1 MSSNGKKEYSLI
13 INGVEKHIQDFI
25 RLNEVVVVY
34 DSTMSKASQSGKN
47 FSATT
52 KTGSKA
58 LTDEEKAAKKLA
70 ETEKRLEQVKNGATK
85 AQIAANQ
92 ELQKATRATTLQV
105 KESMAVENSI
115 EKMRIQLSLMKEEWK
130 GMDVGSEAFQQMS
143 ADILELNNRIK
154 EAEMSTGDFRRNVG
168 NYESAL
174 EGLGKLSE
182 GVEGATKS
190 TMGLAQGLL
199 GANALMGLFGKE
211 NEESAE
217 QAAKLQKILALL
229 SLVEQV
235 NTNVLKEGIIQNKL
249 AVVTDGIRATQLKA
263 KMAAE
268 TAGTKGTIAATIAQ
282 KAFNLVA
289 SANPYVLLALALVAV
304 GTALFAFAKNTETA
318 TEKQKKLNEVQNE
331 HLDIIGQEI
340 SLSEKLAAQRIA
352 DREAQIRILEMQGGK
367 EKEIHKLER
376 ENLADSRALAVEKS
390 KKYKEQL
397 KDLDKNIAALKTYQ
411 GYMEWLTA
419 DARKGAKEVKL
430 DIDLDGKL
438 ERYEIE
444 DAKKAVQEQLDKY
457 GPLVT
462 FGVEARDALSEQD
475 NKEKE
480 QREKEANEA
489 KERAKELASVEL
501 TARRA
506 AEDSKLQ
513 LITES
518 YEKEKAITEKRYER
532 QIEDL
537 KKRLSTETNLTTK
550 ARKAINEQIS
560 SLEKLKEKDL
570 EKLDK
575 EKKEKE
581 VSLDRELQDAILS
594 AMTDG
599 TDKQLA
605 EIGARNRRLIDSVE
619 ERMRG
624 EEGATK
630 EGMERL
636 TKLRDTY
643 YERWMQEYDEA
654 QADDAKRQANTYL
667 SSLETAFS
675 SAQNKLGDLVK
686 RESGGLN
693 LIDVD
698 ATRDNLREMDSVLN
712 EYIGG
717 LSGYLDKL
725 KVSHDAMLSTLKKGT
740 PEYEAEMLQ
749 YAKATEDANKRIKEA
764 QDKQA
769 ENAKLSSGLT
779 LDYWKDFTGKLAEQ
793 AQAAADAIGMITDV
807 LNQALQAQLDELNEQ
822 MDVLNEQYDNAQAKR
837 EEHSSKV
844 EELENKLENASGAR
858 ADAIREELK
867 EEVNARDKAQREE
880 EKIAKQK
887 EKLEAQIA
895 KKEKQMKRN
904 ELISN
909 IAIGLA
915 NVAQAVTK
923 ALTAGPIVGQVLAGI
938 TAALG
943 AVQVGIMTKQ
953 LAKLE
958 KGGEIIGPSHANG
971 GVPIPG
977 TNYEAEGGEFV
988 VNKVSYGAN
997 EGLIRFIN
1005 DTPRGVTMADLMGVV
1020 PAGSAPVVSSTMT
1033 SSGEDRI
1040 VEAIKG
1046 IEMRPVVAVTDVI
1059 DAMDEVTEIRDLA
1072 GI

>member
-1 MSSNGKKEYSLI
+1 MTSNGKKEYSLI

-25 RLNEVVVVY
+25 KLNEVVVLY
-34 DSTMSKASQSGKN
+34 DSTMAKASRSGKN
-47 FSATT
+47 FSTTT
-52 KTGSKA
+52 KTNSKA

-70 ETEKRLEQVKNGATK
+70 DTEKRLEQVKNGATK

-105 KESMAVENSI
+105 KESLAAENSI

-130 GMDVGSEAFQQMS
+130 GMDIGSEAFQQMS

-263 KMAAE
+263 KTAAE
-268 TAGTKGTIAATIAQ
+268 TASTKGTIAATIAQ
-282 KAFNLVA
+282 KAFNIVA

-318 TEKQKKLNEVQNE
+318 ADKQKRLNEMQKGY
-331 HLDIIGQEI
+331 LDA
-340 SLSEKLAAQRIA
+340 LEKEMGASQSVSDRRIVDIQRQI
-352 DREAQIRILEMQGGK
+352 DILEAQGNKQ
-367 EKEIHKLER
+367 KEIRKLER
-376 ENLADSRALAVEKS
+376 EILTERQRAINQQKKDNAETYKDAEKNEKKLRDFLSLLTSLNKMKEEGATEVNL
-390 KKYKEQL
+390 
-397 KDLDKNIAALKTYQ
+397 
-411 GYMEWLTA
+411 
-419 DARKGAKEVKL
+419 KL
-430 DIDLDGKL
+430 NGKV
-438 ERYEIE
+438 ERYEIDEAIDYAQSIADSLEKPVEIGMKLKE
-444 DAKKAVQEQLDKY
+444 DEKTLKADI
-457 GPLVT
+457 
-462 FGVEARDALSEQD
+462 
-475 NKEKE
+475 EKN
-480 QREKEANEA
+480 RLKEANEA

-501 TARRA
+501 AARRA

-513 LITES
+513 LIAES

-537 KKRLSTETNLTTK
+537 KKRLSNETNLTTK

-560 SLEKLKEKDL
+560 SLEKLKGKDL

-581 VSLDRELQDAILS
+581 VALDRELQDAILS

-643 YERWMQEYDEA
+643 YERWMQEYDKA
-654 QADDAKRQANTYL
+654 QADDAKRQADTYL
-667 SSLETAFS
+667 FSLETAFS
-675 SAQNKLGDLVK
+675 SAQNKLGDLIK
-686 RESGGLN
+686 RDSGGLN
-693 LIDVD
+693 LIDVG

-725 KVSHDAMLSTLKKGT
+725 KVSHEATLSTLKKGT
-740 PEYEAEMLQ
+740 PEYEAEMQ
-749 YAKATEDANKRIKEA
+749 NYAKATEDANKRIKEA

-822 MDVLNEQYDNAQAKR
+822 MDALNEQYDNAQAKR
-837 EEHSSKV
+837 EEHASKV

-858 ADAIREELK
+858 ADAIRDELK

-1020 PAGSAPVVSSTMT
+1020 PAGSAPAVSSTMT

>member
-13 INGVEKHIQDFI
+13 INGVEKYIQDFI
-25 RLNEVVVVY
+25 KLNEVVVVY

-47 FSATT
+47 FSTTT
-52 KTGSKA
+52 KTNSKS

-70 ETEKRLEQVKNGATK
+70 DTEKRLEQVKNGATK

-105 KESMAVENSI
+105 KESMAAENSI

-263 KMAAE
+263 KTAAE
-268 TAGTKGTIAATIAQ
+268 TASTKGTIAATMAQ
-282 KAFNLVA
+282 KVFNAVA
-289 SANPYVLLALALVAV
+289 AANPYVLLALALATV
-304 GTALFAFAKNTETA
+304 TAGLYAFASGSSNAKREQTRLNAEIESTKKQLLQIKNDTDFNVAIAEA
-318 TEKQKKLNEVQNE
+318 AGESVKELQK
-331 HLDIIGQEI
+331 I
-340 SLSEKLAAQRIA
+340 
-352 DREAQIRILEMQGGK
+352 
-367 EKEIHKLER
+367 KLEAAKTA
-376 ENLADSRALAVEKS
+376 EAISYANYMSVLSSKS
-390 KKYKEQL
+390 ASKEQ
-397 KDLDKNIAALKTYQ
+397 
-411 GYMEWLTA
+411 
-419 DARKGAKEVKL
+419 
-430 DIDLDGKL
+430 
-438 ERYEIE
+438 IE
-444 DAKKAVQEQLDKY
+444 AAKKANDEAYDNLKGVLNEMSIMEVRQQTEEQKRA
-457 GPLVT
+457 
-462 FGVEARDALSEQD
+462 EEQAKKMSELA
-475 NKEKE
+475 KKRAE
-480 QREKEANEA
+480 EA
-489 KERAKELASVEL
+489 KNLMEKQVSDELNAIRTKEDAELALEKDNDAAKLRRIEL
-501 TARRA
+501 
-506 AEDSKLQ
+506 
-513 LITES
+513 S
-518 YEKEKAITEKRYER
+518 YNR

-537 KKRLSTETNLTTK
+537 TSRLAEDKTLTENAK
-550 ARKAINEQIS
+550 SAINDTIIALEEQKNTELKLIRDEAAKRENEELVKELKS
-560 SLEKLKEKDL
+560 KTSLQLSELDIMANLIKERQ
-570 EKLDK
+570 DK
-575 EKKEKE
+575 
-581 VSLDRELQDAILS
+581 
-594 AMTDG
+594 MTDRKG
-599 TDKQLA
+599 
-605 EIGARNRRLIDSVE
+605 
-619 ERMRG
+619 
-624 EEGATK
+624 
-630 EGMERL
+630 
-636 TKLRDTY
+636 
-643 YERWMQEYDEA
+643 
-654 QADDAKRQANTYL
+654 
-667 SSLETAFS
+667 
-675 SAQNKLGDLVK
+675 
-686 RESGGLN
+686 GGLN

-725 KVSHDAMLSTLKKGT
+725 KVSHEAALSTLKKGT
-740 PEYEAEMLQ
+740 PEYEAEMQ
-749 YAKATEDANKRIKEA
+749 NYAKATEDANKRIKEA

-822 MDVLNEQYDNAQAKR
+822 MDALNEQYDNAQAKR
-837 EEHSSKV
+837 EEHASKV

-858 ADAIREELK
+858 ADAIRDELK

-1072 GI
+1072 GV